1 MRRERPAAHQ
11 NPRFYLHDVLRSG
24 EVLVETCA
32 LLCEP
37 LDANG
42 NAVRH
47 DLTPLL
53 QPVSGRG
60 IFLSNFAGDGRQGAA
75 HSGND
80 LRRRCC
86 MIRVEEL
93 TKDYGDK
100 TALDAV
106 SFDIPAGQVCGYLGP
121 NGAGKST
128 TVRML
133 TGVMRSTSGKAVV
146 AGFDVAEEPLEV
158 KKRIGYV
165 PETGAIY
172 QTLSVN
178 EYLALVGALHHMEP
192 AEIDERGRRM
202 LQLFAIA
209 DSANK
214 RIDTLSKGMRQK
226 VVISAALLH
235 DPDVLLFDEPLSGL
249 DANAAR
255 TIKDVVRGL
264 ADRGKT
270 VLYCS
275 HMLDIVERLCDRVI
289 ILDQGKI
296 VADGTPGELMNS
308 SQRETLET
316 VFRSLTSSEDQ
327 AEIAEAFV
335 DAVSTKDQGSGE
347 GERSA

>member
-1 MRRERPAAHQ
+1 
-11 NPRFYLHDVLRSG
+11 
-24 EVLVETCA
+24 
-32 LLCEP
+32 
-37 LDANG
+37 
-42 NAVRH
+42 
-47 DLTPLL
+47 
-53 QPVSGRG
+53 
-60 IFLSNFAGDGRQGAA
+60 
-75 HSGND
+75 
-80 LRRRCC
+80 
-86 MIRVEEL
+86 MIRVEKL
-93 TKDYGDK
+93 TKVYGDQ

-106 SFDIPAGQVCGYLGP
+106 SFEIPAGQICGYLGP

-133 TGVMRSTSGKAVV
+133 TGVMRPTSGKATV
-146 AGFDVAEEPLEV
+146 AGFDVLEQPLEV

-192 AEIDERGRRM
+192 AEIDERGRKM

-255 TIKDVVRGL
+255 TIKDLVRGL

-289 ILDQGKI
+289 ILDKGQM
-296 VADGTPGELMNS
+296 VADGSPRELMS
-308 SQRETLET
+308 STHRETLET
-316 VFRSLTSSEDQ
+316 VFRSLTSHEDQ
-327 AEIAEAFV
+327 AEIAEALV
-335 DAVSTKDQGSGE
+335 NAVSTKGQGGR
-347 GERSA
+347 ERKAE

>member
-1 MRRERPAAHQ
+1 MIH
-11 NPRFYLHDVLRSG
+11 
-24 EVLVETCA
+24 VE
-32 LLCEP
+32 
-37 LDANG
+37 
-42 NAVRH
+42 
-47 DLTPLL
+47 
-53 QPVSGRG
+53 Q
-60 IFLSNFAGDGRQGAA
+60 
-75 HSGND
+75 
-80 LRRRCC
+80 
-86 MIRVEEL
+86 L
-93 TKDYGDK
+93 TKDYGDT
-100 TALDAV
+100 TALDHV
-106 SFDIPAGQVCGYLGP
+106 SFEIPAGQICGYLGP

-133 TGVMRSTSGKAVV
+133 TGVMRPTSGQATV
-146 AGFDVAEEPLEV
+146 AGFDVVEEPLEV

-178 EYLALVGALHHMEP
+178 EYLALVGALHHLEP
-192 AEIDERGRRM
+192 AEIDERARRM
-202 LQLFAIA
+202 LELFAIA

-226 VVISAALLH
+226 VIISAALLH

-255 TIKDVVRGL
+255 TIKDIVRGL

-289 ILDQGKI
+289 ILDQGQI
-296 VADGTPGELMNS
+296 VADGTPGELMHS
-308 SQRETLET
+308 SKRETLET

-327 AEIAEAFV
+327 AEIAEAFI
-335 DAVSTKDQGSGE
+335 DAVSTKGQSGGE
-347 GERSA
+347 GQAE

>member
-1 MRRERPAAHQ
+1 
-11 NPRFYLHDVLRSG
+11 
-24 EVLVETCA
+24 
-32 LLCEP
+32 
-37 LDANG
+37 
-42 NAVRH
+42 
-47 DLTPLL
+47 
-53 QPVSGRG
+53 
-60 IFLSNFAGDGRQGAA
+60 
-75 HSGND
+75 
-80 LRRRCC
+80 

-93 TKDYGDK
+93 TKVYGEQ

-106 SFDIPAGQVCGYLGP
+106 SFDIPAGQICGYLGP

-133 TGVMRSTSGKAVV
+133 TGVLRPTSGQAVV
-146 AGFDVAEEPLEV
+146 AGFDVTEEPLEV

-178 EYLALVGALHHMEP
+178 EYLALVGALHHLEP
-192 AEIDERGRRM
+192 SEIDERGRRM

-209 DSANK
+209 DSANS

-235 DPDVLLFDEPLSGL
+235 DPDVLLLDEPLSGL

-255 TIKDVVRGL
+255 TIKEVIRGL

-289 ILDQGKI
+289 ILDRGKM

-308 SQRETLET
+308 AQRETLET

-335 DAVSTKDQGSGE
+335 DAVSTKGQGGGR
-347 GERSA
+347 GERRE